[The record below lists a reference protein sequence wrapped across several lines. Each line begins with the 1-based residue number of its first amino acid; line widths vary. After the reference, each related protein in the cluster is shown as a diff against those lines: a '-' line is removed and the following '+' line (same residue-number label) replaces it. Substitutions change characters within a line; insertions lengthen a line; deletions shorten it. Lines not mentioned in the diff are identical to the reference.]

1 MKTKFWGKSMEIMPV
16 GQVHLQV
23 ADSHYVWNKVTTC
36 VHNLFS
42 NNQRWADQY
51 GEMKIEDINHKI
63 TCKLTF
69 AKVSSLPRWHRPMS
83 CHQLARPQF

>member
-1 MKTKFWGKSMEIMPV
+1 MGK
-16 GQVHLQV
+16 VHLQV

-51 GEMKIEDINHKI
+51 GEMKIEDITHKI

-69 AKVSSLPRWHRPMS
+69 VKVSSLRYTRYSRTNMPV
-83 CHQLARPQF
+83 QNAVFVVYDTA

>member
-1 MKTKFWGKSMEIMPV
+1 MEIMPV
-16 GQVHLQV
+16 GLVHLQV

-51 GEMKIEDINHKI
+51 GEMKIEDINNKI

-69 AKVSSLPRWHRPMS
+69 VKVRFQHKSMPTSPISQSMLS
-83 CHQLARPQF
+83 